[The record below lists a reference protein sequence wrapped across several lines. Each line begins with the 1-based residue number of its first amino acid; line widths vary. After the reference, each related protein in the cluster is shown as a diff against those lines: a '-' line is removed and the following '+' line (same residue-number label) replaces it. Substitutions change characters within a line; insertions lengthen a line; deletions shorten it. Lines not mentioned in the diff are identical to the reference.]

1 MRHTVLNGIHIHC
14 PEALLVSNYTTIEV
28 LRGRERE
35 EIFPPPGPGETPP
48 GWATLGEI
56 NHFLDCIECGQ
67 TPLTDGREG
76 LKSLQTIWQLYEQS
90 GWDGR

>member
-1 MRHTVLNGIHIHC
+1 MRARKSSR
-14 PEALLVSNYTTIEV
+14 PPALA
-28 LRGRERE
+28 RRR
-35 EIFPPPGPGETPP
+35 P

-56 NHFLDCIECGQ
+56 NHFLDCIERGQ

-76 LKSLQTIWQLYEQS
+76 LRSLQTIWQLYEQS